1 MGCEA
6 SARPLTHL
14 SRRDDA
20 RVMTGQRR
28 LAGKVALVTGGSLG
42 IGAAIVQLFAQE
54 GAKVAFCAR
63 RQDVGRQLESR
74 LAAEGLSVSFWPCD
88 VAVEAEVQGLIE
100 CTVERYGRLDIV
112 VNNAGI
118 SVSAR
123 LEAMSLEEWHR
134 VVENNLTSM
143 FLVCKHAIPY
153 LRRSGA
159 GSIINLGSTYGV
171 VGAPGSAVYA
181 VTKAAA
187 ISLSRTLAAELAPDR
202 IRVNALCPGATDTP
216 LHRRWRASQPDPEAA
231 WRALVDRHPMGRL
244 ATPEEVAMGALYLA
258 SDESSFVTGHALMVD
273 GGYTA
278 I

>member
-1 MGCEA
+1 MRRQATGT
-6 SARPLTHL
+6 RLT
-14 SRRDDA
+14 
-20 RVMTGQRR
+20 
-28 LAGKVALVTGGSLG
+28 GKVALVTGGTLG
-42 IGAAIVQLFAQE
+42 IGAAIVRLFARE
-54 GAKVAFCAR
+54 GAQVAFCAR
-63 RQDVGRQLESR
+63 RSAAGLQLEAE
-74 LAAEGLSVSFWPCD
+74 LATEHLSVSFWPCD
-88 VAVEAEVQGLIE
+88 VAVESEARCLIE
-100 CTVERYGRLDIV
+100 RTVERYGRLDVV
-112 VNNAGI
+112 VNNAG
-118 SVSAR
+118 VSASAP
-123 LEAMSLEEWHR
+123 LEATSLEEWRR

-143 FLVCKHAIPY
+143 FLICKHAIPH
-153 LRRSGA
+153 LRRSGS
-159 GSIINLGSTYGV
+159 GSIVNLGSTYGV
-171 VGAPGSAVYA
+171 VGAPRSAAYA

-187 ISLSRTLAAELAPDR
+187 INLSRTLAAELAADG